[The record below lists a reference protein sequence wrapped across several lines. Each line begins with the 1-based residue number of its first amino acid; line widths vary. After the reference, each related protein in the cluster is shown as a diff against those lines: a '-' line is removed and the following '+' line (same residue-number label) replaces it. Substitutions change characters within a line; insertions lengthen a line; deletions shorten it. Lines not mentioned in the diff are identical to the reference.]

1 MGDKMIYVNIISLI
15 ISLAIT
21 PLNSVKPVEFQGK
34 SYIVMEASN
43 QVVIEGS
50 NEDYIQSVA
59 SISKIMTC
67 ILAIENMNLDT
78 IITVDDTINKAWG
91 SGIYIH
97 IGDKISLRD
106 LLYGLMLRSG
116 NDAALMIAKAV
127 AKDVPKFVDMMN
139 DKARE
144 LELHNTTF
152 SNPTGLDEED
162 NGNQSTVYDMA
173 RLMAYCH
180 QNPIFN
186 EIVKTKEYVREDGN
200 GTWHNKNK
208 LLTNYKYCIGG
219 KTGFTKKARRT
230 LITMAR
236 KNGLDLIIV
245 TFNCGN
251 DFEFHQKKYE
261 ECFDLLE
268 ETKIFSRG
276 IVEFEQ
282 QKYYLDL
289 DLFVNKKDSDKI
301 DVSFDNNEIIIS
313 LNNQPIR
320 KQKVVSYNFFIGFKM
335 VLKDLI
341 YG

>member
-1 MGDKMIYVNIISLI
+1 MNLKYLNIISLI
-15 ISLAIT
+15 ISLTFI
-21 PLNSVKPVEFQGK
+21 PLDNVEHVEFQGK
-34 SYIVMEASN
+34 SYIVMEANN
-43 QVVIEGS
+43 QMVIEGS

-67 ILAIENMNLDT
+67 ILAIENMDLDT
-78 IITVDDTINKAWG
+78 IITVDDTINQAWG

-116 NDAALMIAKAV
+116 NDAAVMIAKAV
-127 AKDVPKFVDMMN
+127 GQDVIKFVDMMN
-139 DKARE
+139 DKAKQ
-144 LELHNTTF
+144 LGLHNTTF
-152 SNPTGLDEED
+152 SNPSGLDEED
-162 NGNQSTVYDMA
+162 NGNLSTVYDMA

-186 EIVKTKEYVREDGN
+186 EIVGTKEYVREDGN
-200 GTWHNKNK
+200 GTWLNKNK
-208 LLTNYKYCIGG
+208 LLTTYKYCIGG

-230 LITMAR
+230 LITIAR
-236 KNGLDLIIV
+236 KNNLDLIIV

-261 ECFDLLE
+261 ECYELLK

-276 IVEFEQ
+276 IIEFEQ
-282 QKYYLDL
+282 KKYYLDL
-289 DLFVNKKDSDKI
+289 DLFVNKKDNDKI
-301 DVSFDNNEIIIS
+301 DVSFKNNEITIS
-313 LNNQPIR
+313 LNNHTVS
-320 KQKVVSYNFFIGFKM
+320 KQKVTPYNYYLGFKM

>member
-1 MGDKMIYVNIISLI
+1 MGDKMIYINIISLI

-162 NGNQSTVYDMA
+162 NGNQSTVYDMV

-186 EIVKTKEYVREDGN
+186 EIVKTKKYVREDGN

-320 KQKVVSYNFFIGFKM
+320 KQKVVPYNFFIGFKM

>member
-1 MGDKMIYVNIISLI
+1 MNLKYLNIISLI
-15 ISLAIT
+15 ISLTFI
-21 PLNSVKPVEFQGK
+21 PLDNVEHVEFQGK
-34 SYIVMEASN
+34 SYIVMEANN
-43 QVVIEGS
+43 QMVIEGS

-67 ILAIENMNLDT
+67 ILAIENMDLDT
-78 IITVDDTINKAWG
+78 IITVDDTINQAWG

-116 NDAALMIAKAV
+116 NDAAVMIAKAV
-127 AKDVPKFVDMMN
+127 AQDVVKFVDMMN
-139 DKARE
+139 DKAKQ
-144 LELHNTTF
+144 LGLHNTTF
-152 SNPTGLDEED
+152 SNPSGLDEED
-162 NGNQSTVYDMA
+162 NGNLSTVYDMA

-186 EIVKTKEYVREDGN
+186 EIVGTKEYVREDGN
-200 GTWHNKNK
+200 GTWLNKNK
-208 LLTNYKYCIGG
+208 LLTTYKYCIGG

-230 LITMAR
+230 LITIAR
-236 KNGLDLIIV
+236 KNNLDLIIV

-261 ECFDLLE
+261 ECYELLK

-276 IVEFEQ
+276 IIEFEQ
-282 QKYYLDL
+282 KKYYLDL
-289 DLFVNKKDSDKI
+289 DLFVNKKDNDKI
-301 DVSFDNNEIIIS
+301 DVSFKNNEITIS
-313 LNNQPIR
+313 LNNHTVS
-320 KQKVVSYNFFIGFKM
+320 KQKVTPYNYYLGFKM

>member
-1 MGDKMIYVNIISLI
+1 M
-15 ISLAIT
+15 
-21 PLNSVKPVEFQGK
+21 VETQR
-34 SYIVMEASN
+34 Y
-43 QVVIEGS
+43 
-50 NEDYIQSVA
+50 
-59 SISKIMTC
+59 MTC
-67 ILAIENMNLDT
+67 IIAIENMELDT

-91 SGIYIH
+91 SGVYIH

-116 NDAALMIAKAV
+116 NDAAVMIAKAV
-127 AKDVPKFVDMMN
+127 GKEIPKFVDMMN
-139 DKARE
+139 DKAKE
-144 LELHNTTF
+144 LQLHSTTF

-186 EIVKTKEYVREDGN
+186 EIVSTKEYKREDGN

-208 LLTNYKYCIGG
+208 LLTNYEYCIGG

-236 KNGLDLIIV
+236 KDDLDLIIV

-251 DFEFHQKKYE
+251 DFEFHQKKFE
-261 ECFDLLE
+261 ECYANLKA
-268 ETKIFSRG
+268 TKIFSKG
-276 IVEFEQ
+276 IVEFKQ
-282 QKYYLDL
+282 QQYYLDF
-289 DLFVNKKDSDKI
+289 DVYVNKKPTDKVE
-301 DVSFDNNEIIIS
+301 VSLNNNEIVIL
-313 LNNQPIR
+313 LNNQPIA
-320 KQKVVSYNFFIGFKM
+320 KQKVVPYNYFLGFKM
-335 VLKDLI
+335 VLKDLF